1 MKVIGL
7 ILTGHGSFPSGMLE
21 SVQLITGEI
30 KQIKV
35 IPFEED
41 QDKLSKQ
48 IDEAINEVNTGS
60 GVVCFTDLAGGT
72 PFNVSSKLA
81 AEREDVRVIG
91 GTNSPMLLSAVFQ
104 RELDLDSFVENILK
118 EGKDNIKEF
127 KIKPSKVHQEVE
139 DGI

>member
-1 MKVIGL
+1 
-7 ILTGHGSFPSGMLE
+7 GHGSFPSGMLE

-48 IDEAINEVNTGS
+48 IEEAINEVNTGL
-60 GVVCFTDLAGGT
+60 GVVGFTDLAGGT

-81 AEREDVRVIG
+81 ALRDDVRVIG
-91 GTNSPMLLSAVFQ
+91 GTNSRMLVSAVFQ
-104 RELDLDSFVENILK
+104 RQLELDSLVENILK
-118 EGKDNIKEF
+118 EGKENIKEF
-127 KIKPSKVHQEVE
+127 KLKPTKFHQEVE

>member
-1 MKVIGL
+1 MIGL
-7 ILTGHGSFPSGMLE
+7 ILTGHGSFPNGMLE

-35 IPFEED
+35 VPFEED
-41 QDKLSKQ
+41 QDKLSEQLKQ
-48 IDEAINEVNTGS
+48 AMDEVDTGS

-81 AEREDVRVIG
+81 AQRENVRVIG
-91 GTNSPMLLSAVFQ
+91 GMNSPMLLSSVFQ
-104 RELDLDSFVENILK
+104 RELELGSFVDNALK
-118 EGKDNIKEF
+118 EGRDNIKEF
-127 KIKPSKVHQEVE
+127 KVKSTKDHQENE